1 MKCVPIWDA
10 FHAYIDILL
19 YNNIFHIVIR
29 QLFHLFRYMRVYIHS
44 CRNIGMAQNILDQ
57 LYVHSGFAQSGG
69 KGMSQIMAAEVR
81 Q

>member
-29 QLFHLFRYMRVYIHS
+29 QLFHLFRYMRVYIYG
-44 CRNIGMAQNILDQ
+44 CGNIGVSQDILDQ
-57 LYVHSGFAQSGG
+57 FYIHSGFAQSSG
-69 KGMSQIMAAEVR
+69 KGMSQVMATEVG
-81 Q
+81 